1 MQPVALGRVER
12 ADARPHRRPERRQLR
27 QAVRQPEH
35 RSVLD
40 VEPFPPLRRGGDAL
54 VLDVFAQIAVAGF
67 LEPAQDSLPPRVHH
81 LLLGGD
87 GQTAFL
93 AHPRLLV
100 DVGDGQEDH
109 DGRPT
114 RGRARR
120 VRVHR
125 VVAVKVVLLG
135 RVKVGDDA
143 GPDPASL
150 VVAREEHVVVEELL
164 DLRVE
169 APVELDHRARVL
181 GVLPSLS
188 LLLRLRKRLLVDHLV
203 PHARKVRV
211 GHHHVRLDHVAV
223 RQPHP
228 PHYLRRLAP
237 GDLAGT
243 LAEGLGED
251 GLDRRAGANLDA
263 LLVAQLCERPA
274 NFVEAA
280 LGIPHAVG
288 ELGGGEEGEDA
299 GCVVRG
305 EAHVQLLVGEE
316 RAEPRV
322 LEVLGHLVELGEE
335 EVEGVD
341 GQRERA
347 DAGEVDEVQDGVCV
361 PLDERG
367 DAVVEGGARAAEP
380 VDVSTAGSE
389 LHVVELLAH
398 LLGVVEEVERGVI
411 AEVRAVRR
419 VDALD
424 VHVVLELLAHRGELL
439 AVPVREEHERRAGV
453 EAPSRGVGVGAEE
466 LGPGAAAGVLVLLQD
481 GDVVARVRE
490 AGRHAEAANAATHD
504 DGLLAVASLRGGG
517 LRGALGDGTANG
529 DDAGRSSTRAARLG
543 GGDLERDGR
552 RGEHRGHFRHR
563 VSLPSRSGRTG
574 ESRGVK
580 SGRRLAL
587 HLSVGEDKVP
597 RRRDPRG
604 EILMT
609 ARHRIRSVAPL
620 LVSSSG

>member
-1 MQPVALGRVER
+1 M
-12 ADARPHRRPERRQLR
+12 
-27 QAVRQPEH
+27 
-35 RSVLD
+35 LD
-40 VEPFPPLRRGGDAL
+40 VRSQ
-54 VLDVFAQIAVAGF
+54 VAVAGF
-67 LEPAQDSLPPRVHH
+67 LEPSQDSLPPGVHH

-87 GQTAFL
+87 GQAAFL

-109 DGRPT
+109 DGRAT
-114 RGRARR
+114 FRRARR

-135 RVKVGDDA
+135 SVKVGDDA

-181 GVLPSLS
+181 GILPSLS
-188 LLLRLRKRLLVDHLV
+188 LLLRLRKRLFINHLV
-203 PHARKVRV
+203 PHARQVRV
-211 GHHHVRLDHVAV
+211 GHHHVRLDHVTV
-223 RQPHP
+223 LQPHP
-228 PHYLRRLAP
+228 PYYLRRLAP

-243 LAEGLGED
+243 LAKGLGEN
-251 GLDRRAGANLDA
+251 GGHGGSRANDHA
-263 LLVAQLCERPA
+263 LLVAQLFQRPA
-274 NFVEAA
+274 NFVEATFR
-280 LGIPHAVG
+280 IPHAVG
-288 ELGGGEEGEDA
+288 ELGGGEEREDPW
-299 GCVVRG
+299 GVVRG

-322 LEVLGHLVELGEE
+322 LEVLGHLVKLGEE
-335 EVEGVD
+335 EVEGVHR
-341 GQRERA
+341 QRERA
-347 DAGEVDEVQDGVCV
+347 DAGEVDEVQDGVGV
-361 PLDERG
+361 PLDESG
-367 DAVVEGGARAAEP
+367 DAVVEGGARSTEP
-380 VDVSTAGSE
+380 VDVTAAGSE

-398 LLGVVEEVERGVI
+398 LLGVVEEVEGGVI

-453 EAPSRGVGVGAEE
+453 ESPSRGVGVGAEE

-490 AGRHAEAANAATHD
+490 AGRHAEAADAATHD
-504 DGLLAVASLRGGG
+504 DGLLAVASPRGGG

-529 DDAGRSSTRAARLG
+529 DDADRSSTRLG

-563 VSLPSRSGRTG
+563 VSLPSRSGREG

-580 SGRRLAL
+580 SGRRVAL

-604 EILMT
+604 DFSNEILT

-620 LVSSSG
+620 NRCSSG